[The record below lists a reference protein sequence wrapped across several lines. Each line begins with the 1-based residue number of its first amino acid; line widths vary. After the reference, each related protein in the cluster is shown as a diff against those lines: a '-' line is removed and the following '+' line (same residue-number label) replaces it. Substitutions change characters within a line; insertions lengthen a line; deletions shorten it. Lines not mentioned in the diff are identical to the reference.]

1 MISPMVAVAALGLF
15 GGFLALARAGAEPAP
30 AVRALPGERAGF
42 PGSVFVP
49 STRSELDALVS
60 TACSCVASKP
70 EADAEMIAACVWVS
84 RADWAAVPWPPI
96 GTDHASVHDAA
107 TLVRAA
113 VHAALHENA
122 CAATIDGARVL
133 PLPPVDRDPDRLAD
147 VLEIVD
153 DEDLVEDQDE
163 DEDQDDATADIVD
176 DEPPERA
183 VEELPD
189 ISAITS
195 SKPTCGMFFL
205 NLDGTIPLGDHGFVA
220 QALVD
225 EAFDAAKEAG
235 RSTLDAQQIAAAIA
249 ADPSNR
255 LAYWR
260 AVQCGRWNDGLWGT
274 WGYGPGA
281 VPGPHGRA
289 IRILPYHDDA
299 YGRLALHEPP
309 IRTIKLGSHKTRG
322 DGKGW
327 GAGSHYELLWLPPL
341 RRDALLDPKRKN
353 PIVVEGLYWPDGSS
367 KLDPPPW
374 VQDLGI
380 VDLPPAEWG
389 CHA

>member
-1 MISPMVAVAALGLF
+1 MISPVVAIAALGLF
-15 GGFLALARAGAEPAP
+15 GGMLALARPGAETAP
-30 AVRALPGERAGF
+30 VARALSSERVGF

-49 STRSELDALVS
+49 TTRNELDALVA
-60 TACSCVASKP
+60 TACSCVASQP
-70 EADAEMIAACVWVS
+70 EADAETIAACVWVS

-96 GTDHASVHDAA
+96 PSDHASVHEAA
-107 TLVRAA
+107 GLVRAA
-113 VHAALHENA
+113 VGAALHEHA
-122 CAATIDGARVL
+122 CTPELDDDDARPL
-133 PLPPVDRDPDRLAD
+133 PLPPVR
-147 VLEIVD
+147 VD
-153 DEDLVEDQDE
+153 DTNTLLDLIEVVE
-163 DEDQDDATADIVD
+163 DEDDHDRADDAAADIVD
-176 DEPPERA
+176 DDEPPPA
-183 VEELPD
+183 ADEELPD
-189 ISAITS
+189 VSAITS

-205 NLDGTIPLGDHGFVA
+205 NLDGVIPLGDHGFVA

-309 IRTIKLGSHKTRG
+309 IRTIKLGSYKTRG

-327 GAGSHYELLWLPPL
+327 GSGSNYELLWLPPL
-341 RRDALLDPKRKN
+341 RRDALIDPKRKN

-374 VQDLGI
+374 VQELGI

-389 CHA
+389 CHG

>member
-1 MISPMVAVAALGLF
+1 VISPVVAFAALGLF
-15 GGFLALARAGAEPAP
+15 GGILAFARPGAEPAP

-49 STRSELDALVS
+49 GTRVELDALVV
-60 TACSCVASKP
+60 TACGCVASQP
-70 EADAEMIAACVWVS
+70 EANAETIAACVWVS

-96 GTDHASVHDAA
+96 PTDHASVLEAA
-107 TLVRAA
+107 ALVRAA
-113 VHAALHENA
+113 VHAALHENG
-122 CAATIDGARVL
+122 CKHDDARALPL
-133 PLPPVDRDPDRLAD
+133 PLPPARVDDTDTLAD
-147 VLEIVD
+147 VIDVIEIVEED
-153 DEDLVEDQDE
+153 DD
-163 DEDQDDATADIVD
+163 DDAAADIVD
-176 DEPPERA
+176 DEPREPA

-189 ISAITS
+189 ISAIAST
-195 SKPTCGMFFL
+195 KPACGIFYL
-205 NLDGTIPLGDHGFVA
+205 NFDGVIPLGDHGFVA
-220 QALVD
+220 QALYD
-225 EAFDAAKEAG
+225 EAFNAAKEAG

-260 AVQCGRWNDGLWGT
+260 AVQCGRWNDAMWGT

-299 YGRLALHEPP
+299 YGRLDLHEPP
-309 IRTIKLGSHKTRG
+309 IRTIKLGSYKTRG

-327 GAGSHYELLWLPPL
+327 GSGSNYELLWLPPL
-341 RRDALLDPKRKN
+341 RRDALLDPKRKH
-353 PIVVEGLYWPDGSS
+353 PIVAEGLYWPDGSS
-367 KLDPPPW
+367 KMDPPPW
-374 VQDLGI
+374 VQELGI

-389 CHA
+389 CHG

>member
-1 MISPMVAVAALGLF
+1 MISPLVAFAALGLF
-15 GGFLALARAGAEPAP
+15 GGILALARSGAETTPA
-30 AVRALPGERAGF
+30 RALPPGERVGF

-49 STRSELDALVS
+49 TTRIELDALVAA
-60 TACSCVASKP
+60 ACSWAAAKP
-70 EADAEMIAACVWVS
+70 EGDAETIAAFVWVFS

-96 GTDHASVHDAA
+96 PTDHASVLEAA
-107 TLVRAA
+107 ALVRAA

-122 CAATIDGARVL
+122 CKPKQDDAPARTDT
-133 PLPPVDRDPDRLAD
+133 LPPARTDTLPDVIEIVEDDDDAAA
-147 VLEIVD
+147 EIVD
-153 DEDLVEDQDE
+153 DEPRE
-163 DEDQDDATADIVD
+163 A
-176 DEPPERA
+176 A

-189 ISAITS
+189 VSAITS
-195 SKPTCGMFFL
+195 SKPTCGKFL
-205 NLDGTIPLGDHGFVA
+205 LNFDGVIPLGDHGFVA
-220 QALVD
+220 QALYD
-225 EAFDAAKEAG
+225 EAFDTAKEAG
-235 RSTLDAQQIAAAIA
+235 RSTLDAQQMAAAIA

-309 IRTIKLGSHKTRG
+309 IRTIKLGSYKTRG

-327 GAGSHYELLWLPPL
+327 GSGSKYELLWLPPL
-341 RRDALLDPKRKN
+341 RRDALLDPKRKH
-353 PIVVEGLYWPDGSS
+353 PIVAEGLYWPDGSS

-374 VQDLGI
+374 VQELGI
-380 VDLPPAEWG
+380 VDLPAAEWG
-389 CHA
+389 CHG